1 MIFIRVLTR
10 RVFVS
15 GLNRR
20 FLSCDQKPGL
30 AEINRNLLTIN
41 NNIAVV
47 NYNTRIC
54 FYFSLINICVS
65 VFC

>member
-1 MIFIRVLTR
+1 MIFIRAH

-15 GLNRR
+15 GLSRR

-30 AEINRNLLTIN
+30 AEINCNLLTIN

-65 VFC
+65 IFC